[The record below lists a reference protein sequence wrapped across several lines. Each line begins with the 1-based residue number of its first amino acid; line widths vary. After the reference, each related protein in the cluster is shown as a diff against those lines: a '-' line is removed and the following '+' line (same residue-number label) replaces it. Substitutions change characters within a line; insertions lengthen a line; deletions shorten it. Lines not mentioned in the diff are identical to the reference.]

1 MGTSSLSFNHAVR
14 FMKVSQRLVLGL
26 PSQLKLKPRSGV
38 TIVIGAALV
47 LFALAG
53 CVKEPPPPLR
63 VGSNVWP
70 GYETLYLA
78 RSLGYYNKTPILLVD
93 YPSSTEVVRAYRNG
107 EIEAAAISLDEALL
121 LAATGP
127 DVRIVTVMDFSA
139 GGDAILGKPNIKNLQ
154 DLKGRRVG
162 VELTALGAFVITRAL
177 GKVGLSPQD
186 VQIVSLQVSEHERA
200 FKEGKIDAVVTFGP
214 PLTKLLA
221 TGAKVLFDSNQIP
234 GEIVDVLIVRSS
246 TIQNQSNTVQALV
259 NGRFRALE
267 YLQNNPLDAARRIA
281 PRTGVTPEQ
290 FIQSLEGMSQP
301 NLQENQRLLSKNDP
315 TLLNSIKLLAQVMLQ
330 NNLLPKAV
338 DTSLVEDRFVNH
350 AKW

>member
-1 MGTSSLSFNHAVR
+1 
-14 FMKVSQRLVLGL
+14 MKPQFCFTILI
-26 PSQLKLKPRSGV
+26 GV
-38 TIVIGAALV
+38 ALV
-47 LFALAG
+47 LFALVS
-53 CVKEPPPPLR
+53 CVKEPPPLLR
-63 VGSNVWP
+63 VSTNVWP

-78 RSLGYYNKTPILLVD
+78 RSLGYYDRTPIRLVD
-93 YPSSTEVVRAYRNG
+93 YPSGTEEVRAYQNG
-107 EIEAAAISLDEALL
+107 EIEAAGISIDQALV
-121 LAATGP
+121 LAATNR

-162 VELTALGAFVITRAL
+162 VESTALGAFVITRAL
-177 GKVGLSPQD
+177 GKVGLSPKD

-200 FKEGKIDAVVTFGP
+200 FKEGKVDAVVTFGP

-221 TGAKVLFDSNQIP
+221 SGAKVLFDSNQIP

-246 TIQNQSNTVQALV
+246 ALQNQADTVEALI

-267 YLQNNPLDAARRIA
+267 YLQNNPQDAARRIA

-290 FIQSLEGMSQP
+290 FLQSLEGLTQP

-315 TLLNSIKLLAQVMLQ
+315 TLLNSIKLLSDVMLQ
-330 NNLLPKAV
+330 NNLLPKPV
-338 DTSLVEDRFVNH
+338 DTTDLLSDRFVNQ